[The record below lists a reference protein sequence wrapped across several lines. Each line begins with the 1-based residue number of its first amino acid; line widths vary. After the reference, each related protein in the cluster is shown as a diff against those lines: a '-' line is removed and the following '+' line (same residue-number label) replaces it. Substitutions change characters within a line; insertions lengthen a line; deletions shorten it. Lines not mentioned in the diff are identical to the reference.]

1 MSLFAPALAA
11 LDQIIL
17 GKSRQLRLCLA
28 CLLARG
34 HLLIED
40 VPGVG
45 KTTLAHALAQV
56 LGLSWQRVQFTSDLL
71 PADILGVSVFDRA
84 TQQFEF
90 RKGPIFTQL
99 LLADEVN
106 RASPRTQSALL
117 EAMEER
123 QVSID
128 GVSHA
133 LPDPFFVVATQNPH
147 EQLGTFALPESQ
159 LDRFLMRVELGYP
172 DASHERVLLVES
184 DRRTRLGTAAAQG
197 AASPL
202 TPADV
207 LRLQAALPQVHVSP
221 ALLDYVQA
229 LIASSR
235 SRGDLRLGLSPR
247 AGQGL
252 VRAARAWALLSGRE
266 LVLPEDVQAV
276 LPAVAGHRLELRQS
290 AAATAGGGSARR
302 DLIRELVESVALPD

>member
-1 MSLFAPALAA
+1 
-11 LDQIIL
+11 
-17 GKSRQLRLCLA
+17 
-28 CLLARG
+28 
-34 HLLIED
+34 
-40 VPGVG
+40 
-45 KTTLAHALAQV
+45 
-56 LGLSWQRVQFTSDLL
+56 
-71 PADILGVSVFDRA
+71 
-84 TQQFEF
+84 
-90 RKGPIFTQL
+90 
-99 LLADEVN
+99 
-106 RASPRTQSALL
+106 
-117 EAMEER
+117 
-123 QVSID
+123 
-128 GVSHA
+128 
-133 LPDPFFVVATQNPH
+133 
-147 EQLGTFALPESQ
+147 
-159 LDRFLMRVELGYP
+159 
-172 DASHERVLLVES
+172 VLLVES
-184 DRRTRLGTAAAQG
+184 DRRTRLETAAAHG
-197 AASPL
+197 TTGTVSSL

-235 SRGDLRLGLSPR
+235 SRSDLRLGLSPR